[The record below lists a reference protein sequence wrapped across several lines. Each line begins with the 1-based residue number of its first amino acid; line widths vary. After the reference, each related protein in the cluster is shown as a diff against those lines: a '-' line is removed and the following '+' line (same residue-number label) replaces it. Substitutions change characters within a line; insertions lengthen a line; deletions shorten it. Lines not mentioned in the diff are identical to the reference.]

1 MAPTRPLSLN
11 KSNGSELPNAD
22 VLSLFRQTT
31 CSASASIHY
40 NTLKVRKIYSYSESR
55 KFVKTRIVH
64 HLLLL
69 SNSVQTAY
77 RETGVSNRSKSFAK
91 IIYQSFYSRMDVL
104 SLFRQTTCSESAS
117 IHFNTLKIRKI
128 YSYSE
133 SRKFVKTRI
142 VHPLLLLLLLLL
154 LFNSVQTAYRKT
166 GVSNRS
172 NSFTKIIYTGVY
184 MILDAQ
190 NLHTFSQSRQTP
202 ALQPY
207 KC

>member
-1 MAPTRPLSLN
+1 MCAKGKAWEPRLESVDSICRDGADTPISLN

-40 NTLKVRKIYSYSESR
+40 NTLKVRKIYSYSDSQ

-64 HLLLL
+64 HLLLLLLL

-77 RETGVSNRSKSFAK
+77 RETGVSNRS
-91 IIYQSFYSRMDVL
+91 
-104 SLFRQTTCSESAS
+104 
-117 IHFNTLKIRKI
+117 
-128 YSYSE
+128 
-133 SRKFVKTRI
+133 
-142 VHPLLLLLLLLL
+142 
-154 LFNSVQTAYRKT
+154 
-166 GVSNRS
+166 
-172 NSFTKIIYTGVY
+172 NSFTKIIYTGAY
-184 MILDAQ
+184 MILDVQ

-202 ALQPY
+202 GLQPY

>member
-1 MAPTRPLSLN
+1 MYNARFIIELVDSICRDGADTPISLN

-31 CSASASIHY
+31 CSVSASIHY

-77 RETGVSNRSKSFAK
+77 RETGVSNRS
-91 IIYQSFYSRMDVL
+91 
-104 SLFRQTTCSESAS
+104 
-117 IHFNTLKIRKI
+117 
-128 YSYSE
+128 
-133 SRKFVKTRI
+133 
-142 VHPLLLLLLLLL
+142 
-154 LFNSVQTAYRKT
+154 
-166 GVSNRS
+166 
-172 NSFTKIIYTGVY
+172 NSFTKIIYTGAY

-190 NLHTFSQSRQTP
+190 NLHTFSQSCQTP
-202 ALQPY
+202 GLQPY

>member
-1 MAPTRPLSLN
+1 MF
-11 KSNGSELPNAD
+11 
-22 VLSLFRQTT
+22 LSLFRQAT

-64 HLLLL
+64 HLL

-77 RETGVSNRSKSFAK
+77 RE
-91 IIYQSFYSRMDVL
+91 
-104 SLFRQTTCSESAS
+104 
-117 IHFNTLKIRKI
+117 
-128 YSYSE
+128 
-133 SRKFVKTRI
+133 
-142 VHPLLLLLLLLL
+142 
-154 LFNSVQTAYRKT
+154 T

-202 ALQPY
+202 GLQPY